1 MSKQTTSQL
10 MMVRPASFQFNIETA
25 VSNAFQ
31 KSLENLSAE
40 EIKQKAVAEFDAYV
54 EKLRQHGV
62 DVLVIQDTTEPQKPD
77 AIFPNNWISMQANGT
92 VYLYPMCTPNRRL
105 EKRLEIVEELKSIF
119 KINEVIDLSAYE
131 NQHQF
136 LEGTG
141 SIIFDHVN
149 KKAYACLSPRTE
161 IAAFEA
167 HCAQLNY
174 EPISFF
180 SEDENEHLVYH
191 TNVMLTIGNG
201 FAVICLASIK
211 NEDEREKVLNS
222 FDETNH
228 EIIDIS
234 FEQMN
239 AFAGN
244 MLQVENAAGD
254 TFLVMSK
261 TAFNS
266 LEQPQI
272 QQIQKYTKILSV
284 EIPTIETIGG
294 GSARCMLAEIYLEK
308 K

>member
-1 MSKQTTSQL
+1 MSKHTTSQL

-92 VYLYPMCTPNRRL
+92 VYLYPMCTTNRRL

-141 SIIFDHVN
+141 QYRRHLKI
-149 KKAYACLSPRTE
+149 KLLSE
-161 IAAFEA
+161 IKEKTVD
-167 HCAQLNY
+167 
-174 EPISFF
+174 FF
-180 SEDENEHLVYH
+180 V
-191 TNVMLTIGNG
+191 
-201 FAVICLASIK
+201 K
-211 NEDEREKVLNS
+211 
-222 FDETNH
+222 
-228 EIIDIS
+228 
-234 FEQMN
+234 
-239 AFAGN
+239 
-244 MLQVENAAGD
+244 QV
-254 TFLVMSK
+254 V
-261 TAFNS
+261 
-266 LEQPQI
+266 
-272 QQIQKYTKILSV
+272 
-284 EIPTIETIGG
+284 
-294 GSARCMLAEIYLEK
+294 
-308 K
+308 